1 MSDTLFLYLS
11 LSSEGLLTV
20 TSQQNVDNK
29 QTTLRVMGAQQND
42 QNLNHT
48 SRSTTRAV
56 PSTELAEVSTS
67 RRTTDEY
74 STAIMTTETTVSTTI
89 QQHKSTT
96 DTPTIGIHTTELE
109 PLQQTPS
116 EESTIIADS
125 LTKQRQESTTY
136 TPSVTA
142 SQEPLLSRRTASTPV
157 NTLLSTAETLLD
169 HSVPLTVEVETPYT
183 TIDTTEGSLTVT
195 PQLYV
200 DNKQTT
206 LRVMG
211 TQQNDQNLN
220 HTSRSTTRAI
230 PSTELA
236 EVSTSRRTTDEYSTA
251 IMTTETTVSTTIQH
265 KSTTDTPTIGTNT
278 TELEPLQQTPSEE
291 RTIIAASLTKQQQE
305 STTYTPSV
313 TASQEPL
320 LSRQTVSTPVN
331 TLLSTAETLLDHSV
345 PLTVEVA
352 TPYTTVDTTG
362 LYTMSPSN
370 VIAFCTLSNIY

>member
-20 TSQQNVDNK
+20 TSQQYVDNK

-56 PSTELAEVSTS
+56 PSTEIAEVSTS

-74 STAIMTTETTVSTTI
+74 STTIMTTETTVSTTI

-109 PLQQTPS
+109 PLQPTPS
-116 EESTIIADS
+116 EETTIIAAS

-142 SQEPLLSRRTASTPV
+142 SQEPLLNRHTASTPV

-169 HSVPLTVEVETPYT
+169 HSVPF
-183 TIDTTEGSLTVT
+183 
-195 PQLYV
+195 
-200 DNKQTT
+200 
-206 LRVMG
+206 
-211 TQQNDQNLN
+211 
-220 HTSRSTTRAI
+220 
-230 PSTELA
+230 
-236 EVSTSRRTTDEYSTA
+236 
-251 IMTTETTVSTTIQH
+251 
-265 KSTTDTPTIGTNT
+265 
-278 TELEPLQQTPSEE
+278 
-291 RTIIAASLTKQQQE
+291 
-305 STTYTPSV
+305 
-313 TASQEPL
+313 
-320 LSRQTVSTPVN
+320 
-331 TLLSTAETLLDHSV
+331 
-345 PLTVEVA
+345 TVEVA

-362 LYTMSPSN
+362 LYTMSRSN